1 MAEPQTTNLDRL
13 EKAGVADASQLNERE
28 REFLETLTTDEVD
41 TLIRIHDKLG
51 PAPADAPY
59 SWVRFPF

>member
-13 EKAGVADASQLNERE
+13 ERAGVAEASQLSDRE
-28 REFLETLTTDEVD
+28 REFVAALTADEVD

-51 PAPADAPY
+51 PAPKDAPY
-59 SWVRFPF
+59 SLVRFPF